1 MRVGVA
7 KAAPGPLLRH
17 DRDGRWNYSLPFGY
31 TNGTM
36 RVPFLEAV
44 KQRLLLGDGAMG
56 TQLIEA
62 GLPVGGCG
70 AEWNLTQPESVR
82 VIQSAYVAAGCDLLL
97 TNTFGGSL
105 LALARHGLADKA
117 YPINLAAAR
126 IARDCIGKDGYVLGD
141 IGPFGGFLAPL
152 GSTSRHQLE
161 EAAALQVAG
170 LLDGGADAIVVET
183 MTALDEVA
191 AVVQAAR
198 CCRPHV
204 PVIASLTF
212 DRLVDGGFRT
222 MTGVDVGHAVDFMV
236 QLDLDVLGCNCGT
249 GLHIG
254 DYANL
259 VEQYRRRTDRP
270 IMVQP
275 NAGQPRLDRGHIVY
289 DETPEMMAAAVPA
302 LIAAG
307 ASIVGGCCGTGPEH
321 IRLFRRQI
329 DHRQST
335 IGNV

>member
-1 MRVGVA
+1 MRVG
-7 KAAPGPLLRH
+7 
-17 DRDGRWNYSLPFGY
+17 
-31 TNGTM
+31 
-36 RVPFLEAV
+36 FLEAV
-44 KQRLLLGDGAMG
+44 KQRSLLGDGAMG

-62 GLPVGGCG
+62 GLPAGGCG
-70 AEWNLTQPESVR
+70 AEWNLTQPERVR
-82 VIQSAYVAAGCDLLL
+82 AIQSAYVEAGSDLLL
-97 TNTFGGSL
+97 TNTFGGCP

-117 YPINLAAAR
+117 YPINLTAAR
-126 IARDCIGKDGYVLGD
+126 IARDCIGRDGYVLGD

-152 GSTSRHQLE
+152 GSTSRQQLD
-161 EAAALQVAG
+161 EAATIQAGG
-170 LLDGGADAIVVET
+170 LLDGGADAIIVET
-183 MTALDEVA
+183 MTAMDEVA
-191 AVVQAAR
+191 TVVQAVRR
-198 CCRPHV
+198 CRRHV
-204 PVIASLTF
+204 PVIGSMTF

-222 MTGVDVGHAVDFMV
+222 MTGVDVGQVIDFMV
-236 QLDLDVLGCNCGT
+236 QLDVDVLRCNCGT

-289 DETPEMMAAAVPA
+289 DESAEMMAAAIPA

-321 IRLFRRQI
+321 IRLFRRQMDATTKPGVTSRFAPDFAI
-329 DHRQST
+329 
-335 IGNV
+335 

>member
-1 MRVGVA
+1 
-7 KAAPGPLLRH
+7 
-17 DRDGRWNYSLPFGY
+17 
-31 TNGTM
+31 M
-36 RVPFLEAV
+36 RVPFLETV

-70 AEWNLTQPESVR
+70 AEWNLTQPERVR
-82 VIQSAYVAAGCDLLL
+82 AIHSAYVEAGSDLLL
-97 TNTFGGSL
+97 TNTFGGSP
-105 LALARHGLADKA
+105 LALARYGVADKA
-117 YPINLAAAR
+117 YQINLSAAR
-126 IARDCIGKDGYVLGD
+126 IARDSIGPDGYVLGD

-152 GSTSRHQLE
+152 GSTSRQQLE
-161 EAAALQVAG
+161 ETATIQAAG
-170 LLDGGADAIVVET
+170 LLDGGVDAIIVET

-191 AVVQAAR
+191 SVVQAVRR
-198 CCRPHV
+198 CRRHV
-204 PVIASLTF
+204 PVIGSLTF

-222 MTGVDVGHAVDFMV
+222 MTGVDVEHVVDFMV
-236 QLDLDVLGCNCGT
+236 QLDFDILGCNCGT

-254 DYANL
+254 DYAIL
-259 VEQYRRRTDRP
+259 VEQYRCRTDRP

-289 DETPEMMAAAVPA
+289 DETAEMMAAALPA

-329 DHRQST
+329 DNRSAAGGT

>member
-1 MRVGVA
+1 MRIG
-7 KAAPGPLLRH
+7 
-17 DRDGRWNYSLPFGY
+17 
-31 TNGTM
+31 
-36 RVPFLEAV
+36 FLEAV

-70 AEWNLTQPESVR
+70 AEWNLSRPER
-82 VIQSAYVAAGCDLLL
+82 IRAIQSAYVTAGSDLLL
-97 TNTFGGSL
+97 TNTFGGCP

-117 YPINLAAAR
+117 YQINLSAAR
-126 IARDCIGKDGYVLGD
+126 IARDCIGEDGYVLGD

-161 EAAALQVAG
+161 VAATIQIVG
-170 LLDGGADAIVVET
+170 LLDGGADAIIVET
-183 MTALDEVA
+183 MTAEEELST
-191 AVVQAAR
+191 VVQAVRR
-198 CCRPHV
+198 CRRHV
-204 PVIASLTF
+204 PVIGSLTF

-222 MTGVDVGHAVDFMV
+222 MTGVDVERAVGFMV

-254 DYANL
+254 DYVKL
-259 VEQYRRRTDRP
+259 VEQYRRHTDRP

-289 DETPEMMAAAVPA
+289 DESAEMMAASLPA

-329 DHRQST
+329 DTNAKLVAKSHSAPDFA
-335 IGNV
+335 I